1 MKYCSNCGTPCEDS
15 ANHRPQ
21 CGTAFKPQNPFS
33 TAYGTTSDNT
43 SGGASSNAFGNAS
56 GNASDC
62 ASGNAQSGGTTA
74 DSSTQSGSAGNSQAN
89 AQGYTYSNG
98 NGNSYSNSDN
108 NNYGYNGNNYSYGN
122 GTGGSNNNSYNNGG
136 NNYYNGG
143 NNYSQP
149 HRPII
154 TPRNIVLC
162 ILFSFITCGIYGI
175 YWMIKLNDEI
185 NELANES
192 NATSGGMV
200 FLFTVITCG
209 IYGLYWMFKMGER
222 VDRINGINGNS
233 NILYLLVSLLG
244 LSIVSYCLMQ
254 DTVNKHCGPG
264 MM

>member
-15 ANHRPQ
+15 VNHCPQ

-33 TAYGTTSDNT
+33 TAYGSTSD
-43 SGGASSNAFGNAS
+43 NAS
-56 GNASDC
+56 GNSC
-62 ASGNAQSGGTTA
+62 GNAQSGGAADSSAQSGGSTA
-74 DSSTQSGSAGNSQAN
+74 DSSAQSGSAGNSQAN
-89 AQGYTYSNG
+89 AQRY
-98 NGNSYSNSDN
+98 SYSNSDN
-108 NNYGYNGNNYSYGN
+108 NNYGYSGNYNGGNYSYGN
-122 GTGGSNNNSYNNGG
+122 GGSNNNSYNNY
-136 NNYYNGG
+136 NNGG

-185 NELANES
+185 NELANEP

-209 IYGLYWMFKMGER
+209 IYGLYWMYKMGER
-222 VDRINGINGNS
+222 VDRINGVNGNS
-233 NILYLLVSLLG
+233 NILYMLVSLFG
-244 LSIVSYCLMQ
+244 FSIVSYCLMQ
-254 DTVNKHCGPG
+254 DTVNRHCGSG

>member
-15 ANHRPQ
+15 VNHCPQ

-33 TAYGTTSDNT
+33 TAYGSTSD
-43 SGGASSNAFGNAS
+43 NAS
-56 GNASDC
+56 GNSC
-62 ASGNAQSGGTTA
+62 GNAQSGGAADSSAQSGGSTA
-74 DSSTQSGSAGNSQAN
+74 DSSAQSGSAGNSQAN
-89 AQGYTYSNG
+89 AQRY
-98 NGNSYSNSDN
+98 SYSNSDN
-108 NNYGYNGNNYSYGN
+108 NNYGYSGNYNGGNYSYG
-122 GTGGSNNNSYNNGG
+122 
-136 NNYYNGG
+136 NGG

-185 NELANES
+185 NELANEP

-209 IYGLYWMFKMGER
+209 IYGLYWMYKMGER
-222 VDRINGINGNS
+222 VDRINGVNGNS
-233 NILYLLVSLLG
+233 NILYMLVSLFG
-244 LSIVSYCLMQ
+244 FSIVSYCLMQ
-254 DTVNKHCGPG
+254 DTVNRHCGSG